1 MRIAAVIAAHDEADH
16 VGGVV
21 AGLRPFGLY
30 RALVVDDGSSDGT
43 GEAAR
48 GAGAEV
54 LRLPLD
60 PDPRMR
66 GSGEPGQG
74 GGKGQA
80 LRAGIAH
87 LAGDD
92 FDYYLF
98 IDGDGQH
105 DPADFA
111 AFLHHLAEHPESDF
125 LIGSRLLDRD
135 RIPPKRWRTNALG
148 SWTLGRIAG
157 VKWEDSQ
164 SGFRLI
170 RKKVLDRLDLRSTGF
185 AIEMEMAMKAADWKL
200 RWAHIPIRAIY
211 HPGPPRSHFR
221 GVMDTWLIA
230 WFSLQC

>member
-1 MRIAAVIAAHDEADH
+1 VRIAAIIAAHDEADH
-16 VGGVV
+16 VGGVIE
-21 AGLRPFGLY
+21 GLRPFGLY
-30 RALVVDDGSSDGT
+30 RVLVVDDGSSDAT
-43 GEAAR
+43 AAVAKA
-48 GAGAEV
+48 AGAEV
-54 LRLPLD
+54 LSLEA
-60 PDPRMR
+60 
-66 GSGEPGQG
+66 GEG

-80 LRAGIAH
+80 LRAGIAR
-87 LAGDD
+87 LSADD

-111 AFLHHLAEHPESDF
+111 AFLRHLAERPESDF
-125 LIGSRLLDRD
+125 LIGSRLLDRE

>member
-1 MRIAAVIAAHDEADH
+1 MRIAAIIAAHDEADH
-16 VGGVV
+16 VGGVIE
-21 AGLRPFGLY
+21 GLRPFGLY
-30 RALVVDDGSSDGT
+30 RVLVVDDGSSDAT
-43 GEAAR
+43 AAVAKA
-48 GAGAEV
+48 AGAEV
-54 LRLPLD
+54 LSLEA
-60 PDPRMR
+60 
-66 GSGEPGQG
+66 GKG

-80 LRAGIAH
+80 LRAGIAR
-87 LAGDD
+87 LSADD

-111 AFLHHLAEHPESDF
+111 AFLRHLAEHPESDF
-125 LIGSRLLDRD
+125 LIGSRLLDRE

>member
-43 GEAAR
+43 GEAAKA
-48 GAGAEV
+48 AGAEV
-54 LRLPLD
+54 LRL
-60 PDPRMR
+60 
-66 GSGEPGQG
+66 EPGQG

-92 FDYYLF
+92 FDYCLF

-105 DPADFA
+105 DPADFE
-111 AFLHHLAEHPESDF
+111 AFLHHLAEQPESDF
-125 LIGSRLLDRD
+125 LIGSRLLDRG

-164 SGFRLI
+164 SGFRLV

-200 RWAHIPIRAIY
+200 RWAHIPIKAIY

>member
-1 MRIAAVIAAHDEADH
+1 MRIVAIIAAHDEAEH
-16 VGGVV
+16 IAGVV
-21 AGLRPFGLY
+21 VGLKPYGLH
-30 RALVVDDGSSDGT
+30 RILVVDDASADGT

-48 GAGAEV
+48 AAGAEV
-54 LRLPLD
+54 LRL
-60 PDPRMR
+60 
-66 GSGEPGQG
+66 EPGQG
-74 GGKGQA
+74 GGKGRV
-80 LRAGIAH
+80 LRAGLAH
-87 LAGDD
+87 VASEAY
-92 FDYYLF
+92 DYALF

-105 DPADFA
+105 DPADFRK
-111 AFLHHLAEHPESDF
+111 FLDHLAAHPGTDF
-125 LIGSRLLDRD
+125 LIGSRLLDKD

-157 VKWEDSQ
+157 VRWEDSQ

-170 RKKVLDRLDLRSTGF
+170 RRKVLDRLDLRADGF

>member
-1 MRIAAVIAAHDEADH
+1 VRIAAIIAAHDEADH

-21 AGLRPFGLY
+21 EGLRPFGLY
-30 RALVVDDGSSDGT
+30 RVLVVDDGSGDGT
-43 GEAAR
+43 AAAAR
-48 GAGAEV
+48 AAGAEV
-54 LRLPLD
+54 LRL
-60 PDPRMR
+60 
-66 GSGEPGQG
+66 EAGQG

-92 FDYYLF
+92 FDYCLF

-105 DPADFA
+105 DPADFG
-111 AFLHHLAEHPESDF
+111 AFLHHLAEHPDSDF

-170 RKKVLDRLDLRSTGF
+170 RKKVLDRLELRSTGF

-200 RWAHIPIRAIY
+200 RWAHIPIKAIY

-221 GVMDTWLIA
+221 GAMDTWLIA

>member
-1 MRIAAVIAAHDEADH
+1 VRIAAVIAAHDEADH

-21 AGLRPFGLY
+21 AGLQPFGLY
-30 RALVVDDGSSDGT
+30 RALVVDDGSTDGT
-43 GEAAR
+43 GDAAKA
-48 GAGAEV
+48 AGAEV
-54 LRLPLD
+54 LRL
-60 PDPRMR
+60 
-66 GSGEPGQG
+66 EPGQG

-80 LRAGIAH
+80 LRAGVAH

-92 FDYYLF
+92 FDYCLF